1 MRSGTGVVERGTG
14 PTGSLVKRST
24 VRVGHGGR
32 SGLKQSSPPREPFG
46 YCAVRLEWA
55 ERYAPKSP
63 FAMNDNALMVA
74 EIAEL
79 VWLNFVFFGF
89 VVIHIAFS
97 GAVTP

>member
-1 MRSGTGVVERGTG
+1 
-14 PTGSLVKRST
+14 

-63 FAMNDNALMVA
+63 FAMNNNALVVA
-74 EIAEL
+74 EIAKFMGFDL
-79 VWLNFVFFGF
+79 VFFGF